1 MIRRAGRGPIISCTM
16 TIHLVSGLSIRI
28 RRAARFRRPIV
39 CTVAVASAKL
49 ATVRKMAFRN
59 TLNGERFTTV
69 ARCFSARRVARSLSH
84 QRRNVM
90 EDSLPPN
97 DERDETGKYDEL
109 IAAKDRVVML
119 ALQDAERYYRTRGDL
134 ESEEAS
140 DNIIDEAFDEAV
152 LNYVRAMAKLA
163 IQNL

>member
-1 MIRRAGRGPIISCTM
+1 MIRRAGRGLITSCIM

-84 QRRNVM
+84 QRRNAM
-90 EDSLPPN
+90 DDYSPPS
-97 DERDETGKYDEL
+97 DETGKYDEL

-152 LNYVRAMAKLA
+152 LNYV
-163 IQNL
+163 